1 MRQSSFV
8 IPAPS
13 EGCTPPTAAIFS
25 CVIASRAYARRGN
38 PVIIYTTHPLSLRA
52 IADGVA
58 IHNTVF
64 AAANKVYNDWI
75 ATVVT
80 LPRDDKSVCSS
91 HPILVIARE
100 GHPAI
105 FSCVIASRA
114 YARRGNPVIIYTTH
128 PLSLRAIADG
138 VAIHNTV
145 FAAAN
150 KVYND
155 WIATVVTLPRDD
167 KSVCSS
173 HPILVIA
180 REGHPASSLVI
191 ASEAI
196 Q

>member
-8 IPAPS
+8 IPAPP
-13 EGCTPPTAAIFS
+13 EGRTPPTA
-25 CVIASRAYARRGN
+25 
-38 PVIIYTTHPLSLRA
+38 
-52 IADGVA
+52 
-58 IHNTVF
+58 
-64 AAANKVYNDWI
+64 
-75 ATVVT
+75 
-80 LPRDDKSVCSS
+80 
-91 HPILVIARE
+91 
-100 GHPAI
+100 AI

-191 ASEAI
+191 ASHVSGVAI
-196 Q
+196 HSKKTDYISVKE